1 MNRWQNKHRK
11 NVEKLVKGLGG
22 CEFYQV
28 FENTRKIILEKCPKG
43 GLRYDIMVL

>member
-1 MNRWQNKHRK
+1 MNCWQNKQRK

-22 CEFYQV
+22 YEFCQV
-28 FENTRKIILEKCPKG
+28 FENAREIILGKCPKG